1 MGNAAA
7 DYLSNQNH
15 LPPMPERYEI
25 IDHTA
30 DIGIRCS
37 GSTMNLAFEN
47 AGYAMFDIMCDASSV
62 KPLTTKKVEC
72 QANDLE
78 QLLVDWLG
86 ELLFICDVDDMLF
99 SDFRVKITGT
109 SLRASIRGERMDSAR
124 HHLKTDIKAI
134 TYHMLEVD
142 EAANTVQ
149 VLFDI

>member
-1 MGNAAA
+1 
-7 DYLSNQNH
+7 
-15 LPPMPERYEI
+15 MPRKYKI

-30 DIGIRCS
+30 DIAIRTS
-37 GSTMNLAFEN
+37 GKSMNEAFEN
-47 AGYAMFDIMCDASSV
+47 AGYALFDTMCDASSV
-62 KPLTTKKVEC
+62 KPLTTKKIEC

-78 QLLVDWLG
+78 QLLVDFLS

-99 SDFRVKITGT
+99 SKFKVKIKGT
-109 SLRASIRGERMDSAR
+109 KLEAKIKGEIMDSAR

-142 EAANTVQ
+142 KKTNTVQ

>member
-1 MGNAAA
+1 
-7 DYLSNQNH
+7 
-15 LPPMPERYEI
+15 MPKRYKI

-30 DIGIRCS
+30 DIAIRTTGKS
-37 GSTMNLAFEN
+37 MNEAFEN
-47 AGYAMFDIMCDASSV
+47 AGYAMFDTMCDASSV
-62 KPLTTKKVEC
+62 KPLTTKKVKC

-78 QLLVDWLG
+78 QLLVDFLS

-99 SDFRVKITGT
+99 SKFQVKITGT
-109 SLRASIRGERMDSAR
+109 KLVAKVKGEKMDNTR

-142 EAANTVQ
+142 EKTNTVQ